1 MGTLGIVGVYPMSD
15 RFFPIGTV
23 LGRNLTVK
31 AGNGNHPRYIPRL
44 LSMVESGVAN
54 PEEVL
59 TQQEPLGD
67 ALAAYRE
74 FDLRSPGWLK
84 VALEPGRTPQAA

>member
-1 MGTLGIVGVYPMSD
+1 
-15 RFFPIGTV
+15 
-23 LGRNLTVK
+23 
-31 AGNGNHPRYIPRL
+31 
-44 LSMVESGVAN
+44 MVESGVVN

-59 TQQEPLGD
+59 TQQEPLDD

-84 VALEPGRTPQAA
+84 VALEPATTAQSSPTVRR